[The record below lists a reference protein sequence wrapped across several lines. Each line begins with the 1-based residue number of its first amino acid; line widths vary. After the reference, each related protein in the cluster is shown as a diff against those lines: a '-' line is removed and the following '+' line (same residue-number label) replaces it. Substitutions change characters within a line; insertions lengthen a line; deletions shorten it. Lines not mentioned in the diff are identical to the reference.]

1 MCPHKIIDDFGIC
14 YSLGVG
20 LGTIINGARGS
31 EGLIQAST
39 PVRRRKKWFLR

>member
-20 LGTIINGARGS
+20 LGTIINGARGLV
-31 EGLIQAST
+31 GLTQAFI
-39 PVRRRKKWFLR
+39 PARRKKRWFQQ